1 MSKDLEDS
9 TENMLGSQRK
19 GSQLNS
25 AKESNDIFE
34 RPKKQNTQ
42 TNFDKRCQSLITNQ
56 TKIFIVMVWNI
67 SPPWWVTWHESR
79 TPPRSQRTSSKDPRS
94 KTLKPIS
101 TSVVNHS
108 SPSKPMYLLS
118 WFGTFLPL
126 DEWLDT
132 NQAQRNGLKCKNQKI
147 SSKWSK
153 AKGKSRR
160 ITRNETNQSQ
170 KSVPKDMGNGS
181 TQPINKAWPLKKEA
195 GLNTVMQWQN
205 TGSSRKRQKLNTTDA
220 RACKS
225 SNSAKMLNL
234 SQYSQLPMS
243 AALKLSTPPG

>member
-9 TENMLGSQRK
+9 TEKLLGSQRK
-19 GSQLNS
+19 RITAQRRQGVKGHLRKIQE
-25 AKESNDIFE
+25 AKHSNQF
-34 RPKKQNTQ
+34 RQAL
-42 TNFDKRCQSLITNQ
+42 SITHHQANQ
-56 TKIFIVMVWNI
+56 GIY
-67 SPPWWVTWHESR
+67 WHG
-79 TPPRSQRTSSKDPRS
+79 
-94 KTLKPIS
+94 
-101 TSVVNHS
+101 
-108 SPSKPMYLLS
+108 YLLT

-132 NQAQRNGLKCKNQKI
+132 NQAQRNGLTCKNPKI

-153 AKGKSRR
+153 AKEKSRR

-195 GLNTVMQWQN
+195 GLNTVMQWQS
-205 TGSSRKRQKLNTTDA
+205 TGSSRKRQRLNTTDA

-225 SNSAKMLNL
+225 SNSPKMLNL
-234 SQYSQLPMS
+234 SQYAQLPMS
-243 AALKLSTPPG
+243 AALNLSTPPG

>member
-9 TENMLGSQRK
+9 TEKLLGSQRK
-19 GSQLNS
+19 GSQLNA
-25 AKESNDIFE
+25 AKESKD
-34 RPKKQNTQ
+34 
-42 TNFDKRCQSLITNQ
+42 
-56 TKIFIVMVWNI
+56 
-67 SPPWWVTWHESR
+67 
-79 TPPRSQRTSSKDPRS
+79 RTSSKDPRS

-108 SPSKPMYLLS
+108 SPSKPRYLLT

-132 NQAQRNGLKCKNQKI
+132 NQAQRNGLKCKNPKI

-153 AKGKSRR
+153 AKEKSRR

-195 GLNTVMQWQN
+195 GLNTVMQWQS
-205 TGSSRKRQKLNTTDA
+205 TGSSRKRQRLNTTDA

-225 SNSAKMLNL
+225 SNSPKMLNL
-234 SQYSQLPMS
+234 SQYAQLPMG
-243 AALKLSTPPG
+243 AALNLSTPPG